1 MPKTK
6 YSGVKWLGNIPE
18 EWKVVRVDY
27 YKDLNS
33 NYPIG
38 DGDHGTVT
46 PEDYINEGIPYIRV
60 QNLSWGNHIITDN
73 IVYISEAVNRKN
85 KKSILK
91 PGDIVIAK
99 TGATIGK
106 IGIIP
111 DKMLEANTT
120 SSVGKVSV
128 DNKYSNKY
136 VFYSLLSDSSYQQMW
151 DKANMKSAQPGFN
164 IEDLIKFKICFPPIK
179 EQHLI
184 ADFLDE
190 KVDIID
196 KIIDD
201 LNNQIEIL
209 NKYKKQIITETVT
222 SGLNKNVKFKDSGID
237 WMGEIPEHWEIKRL
251 KYLGSARN
259 GLTYEPE
266 DQCDE
271 GMLVLRSSNIQD
283 GKLCLDDNVYV
294 NMKVPKNIILK
305 RNDLLICS
313 RNGSRN
319 LIGKNI
325 LIEDSIEGNTY
336 GAFMCVFR
344 SEYNKYIHYVLNSN
358 IFEHYLNT
366 FLTSTINQLT
376 NSNLYSIKIAIPM
389 DIEEQQEIVKYLDDR
404 CQKIDEILNSKIK
417 QKKQMEQ
424 YKKSVIYEYVTGKK
438 RVEGAEELYE

>member
-1 MPKTK
+1 MQKMK
-6 YSGVKWLGNIPE
+6 YSGIEWIGEIPDNWDKIKIKNLCNKIYAGGTPSTDVFE
-18 EWKVVRVDY
+18 YW
-27 YKDLNS
+27 
-33 NYPIG
+33 
-38 DGDHGTVT
+38 DGD
-46 PEDYINEGIPYIRV
+46 IPW
-60 QNLSWGNHIITDN
+60 LPSGACHDN
-73 IVYISEAVNRKN
+73 IINQANIFITEKGYKN
-85 KKSILK
+85 SSTKLIPKNTTI
-91 PGDIVIAK
+91 IAM
-99 TGATIGK
+99 TGATCANVGYITFDSCANQSVTAFVNNHNLLFSKYLFYTLQGAREY
-106 IGIIP
+106 ILTYQTGGAQAGINVENCRNLIIP
-111 DKMLEANTT
+111 IT
-120 SSVGKVSV
+120 G
-128 DNKYSNKY
+128 
-136 VFYSLLSDSSYQQMW
+136 
-151 DKANMKSAQPGFN
+151 
-164 IEDLIKFKICFPPIK
+164 IK
-179 EQHLI
+179 EQKLI

-190 KVDIID
+190 KVDTIDNIIS
-196 KIIDD
+196 D

-222 SGLNKNVKFKDSGID
+222 SGLNKNAKFKDSGID

-344 SEYNKYIHYVLNSN
+344 SKYNKYIHYVLNSN
-358 IFEHYLNT
+358 IFDHYLNT

-438 RVEGAEELYE
+438 RVEGAEELYG

>member
-1 MPKTK
+1 MQKMK
-6 YSGVKWLGNIPE
+6 YSGIEWIGEIPDNWDKIKIKNLCNKIYAGGTPSTDVFE
-18 EWKVVRVDY
+18 YW
-27 YKDLNS
+27 
-33 NYPIG
+33 
-38 DGDHGTVT
+38 DGD
-46 PEDYINEGIPYIRV
+46 IPW
-60 QNLSWGNHIITDN
+60 LSSGVCHDN
-73 IVYISEAVNRKN
+73 IIHQANIFITEKGYKN
-85 KKSILK
+85 SSTKLIPKNTTI
-91 PGDIVIAK
+91 IAM
-99 TGATIGK
+99 TGATCANVGYITFDSCANQSVTAFVNNHNLLFSKYLFYTLQGAREY
-106 IGIIP
+106 ILTYQTGGAQAGINVENCRNLIIP
-111 DKMLEANTT
+111 IT
-120 SSVGKVSV
+120 G
-128 DNKYSNKY
+128 
-136 VFYSLLSDSSYQQMW
+136 
-151 DKANMKSAQPGFN
+151 
-164 IEDLIKFKICFPPIK
+164 IK
-179 EQHLI
+179 EQKLI

-190 KVDIID
+190 KIDIID
-196 KIIDD
+196 KIIGD

-344 SEYNKYIHYVLNSN
+344 SKYNKYIHYVLNSN
-358 IFEHYLNT
+358 IFDHYLNT

-438 RVEGAEELYE
+438 RVEGAEELYG

>member
-1 MPKTK
+1 MAEMK
-6 YSGVKWLGNIPE
+6 YSGIKW
-18 EWKVVRVDY
+18 
-27 YKDLNS
+27 
-33 NYPIG
+33 IG
-38 DGDHGTVT
+38 DIPKEWSMSKYKYFSESRMGETILSEETV
-46 PEDYINEGIPYIRV
+46 EQGIP
-60 QNLSWGNHIITDN
+60 
-73 IVYISEAVNRKN
+73 VYSATESNDIFGFVSSSKLILRKN
-85 KKSILK
+85 
-91 PGDIVIAK
+91 DFVIPAR
-99 TGATIGK
+99 G
-106 IGIIP
+106 
-111 DKMLEANTT
+111 N
-120 SSVGKVSV
+120 SVGFITIVP
-128 DNKYSNKY
+128 D
-136 VFYSLLSDSSYQQMW
+136 
-151 DKANMKSAQPGFN
+151 DKATCTQTTICSRNIHDINYKYLYYSGVAYKNDWFRYDGSAIPQITVSQINNNKLVIPS
-164 IEDLIKFKICFPPIK
+164 IK
-179 EQHLI
+179 EQKLI

-196 KIIDD
+196 KIIGD

-222 SGLNKNVKFKDSGID
+222 SGLNKNAKFKDSGID

-271 GMLVLRSSNIQD
+271 GILVLRSSNIQD
-283 GKLCLDDNVYV
+283 GKLCLDDTVYV

-344 SEYNKYIHYVLNSN
+344 SKYNKYIHYVLNSN
-358 IFEHYLNT
+358 IFDHYLNT

-438 RVEGAEELYE
+438 RVEGAEELYG

>member
-1 MPKTK
+1 MQKMK
-6 YSGVKWLGNIPE
+6 YSGIEWIGEIPDNWDKIKIKNLCNKIYAGGTPSTDVFE
-18 EWKVVRVDY
+18 YW
-27 YKDLNS
+27 
-33 NYPIG
+33 
-38 DGDHGTVT
+38 DGD
-46 PEDYINEGIPYIRV
+46 IPW
-60 QNLSWGNHIITDN
+60 LPSGACHDN
-73 IVYISEAVNRKN
+73 IIHQANIFITEKGYKN
-85 KKSILK
+85 SSTKLIPKNTTI
-91 PGDIVIAK
+91 IAM
-99 TGATIGK
+99 TGATCANVGYITFDSCANQSVTAFVNNHNLLFSKYLFYTLQGAREY
-106 IGIIP
+106 ILTYQTGGAQAGINVENCRNLIIP
-111 DKMLEANTT
+111 IT
-120 SSVGKVSV
+120 G
-128 DNKYSNKY
+128 
-136 VFYSLLSDSSYQQMW
+136 
-151 DKANMKSAQPGFN
+151 
-164 IEDLIKFKICFPPIK
+164 IK
-179 EQHLI
+179 EQKLI

-190 KVDIID
+190 KIDIID
-196 KIIDD
+196 KIIGD

-344 SEYNKYIHYVLNSN
+344 SKYNKYIHYVLNSN
-358 IFEHYLNT
+358 IFDHYLNT

-438 RVEGAEELYE
+438 RVEGAEELYG

>member
-1 MPKTK
+1 MQKMK
-6 YSGVKWLGNIPE
+6 YSGIEWIGEIPDNWDKIKIKNLCNKIYAGGTPSTDVFE
-18 EWKVVRVDY
+18 YW
-27 YKDLNS
+27 
-33 NYPIG
+33 
-38 DGDHGTVT
+38 DGD
-46 PEDYINEGIPYIRV
+46 IPW
-60 QNLSWGNHIITDN
+60 LPSGACHDN
-73 IVYISEAVNRKN
+73 IINQANIFITEKGYKN
-85 KKSILK
+85 SSTKLIPKNTTI
-91 PGDIVIAK
+91 IAM
-99 TGATIGK
+99 TGATCANVGYITFDSCANQSVTAFVNNHNLLFSKYLFYTLQGAREY
-106 IGIIP
+106 ILTYQTGGAQAGINVENCRNLIIP
-111 DKMLEANTT
+111 IT
-120 SSVGKVSV
+120 G
-128 DNKYSNKY
+128 
-136 VFYSLLSDSSYQQMW
+136 
-151 DKANMKSAQPGFN
+151 
-164 IEDLIKFKICFPPIK
+164 IK
-179 EQHLI
+179 EQKLI

-196 KIIDD
+196 KIIGD

-222 SGLNKNVKFKDSGID
+222 SGLNKNAKFKDSGID

-344 SEYNKYIHYVLNSN
+344 SKYNKYIHYVLNSN
-358 IFEHYLNT
+358 IFDHYLNT

-438 RVEGAEELYE
+438 RVEGAEELYG

>member
-1 MPKTK
+1 MAEMK
-6 YSGVKWLGNIPE
+6 YSGIKW
-18 EWKVVRVDY
+18 
-27 YKDLNS
+27 
-33 NYPIG
+33 IG
-38 DGDHGTVT
+38 DIPKEWSMSKYKYFSESRMGETILSEETV
-46 PEDYINEGIPYIRV
+46 EQGIP
-60 QNLSWGNHIITDN
+60 
-73 IVYISEAVNRKN
+73 VYSATESNDIFGFVSSSKLILRKN
-85 KKSILK
+85 
-91 PGDIVIAK
+91 DFVIPAR
-99 TGATIGK
+99 G
-106 IGIIP
+106 
-111 DKMLEANTT
+111 N
-120 SSVGKVSV
+120 SVGFITIVP
-128 DNKYSNKY
+128 D
-136 VFYSLLSDSSYQQMW
+136 
-151 DKANMKSAQPGFN
+151 DKATCTQTTICSRNIHDINYKYLYYSGVAYKNDWFRYDGSAIPQITVSQINNNKLVIPS
-164 IEDLIKFKICFPPIK
+164 IK
-179 EQHLI
+179 EQKLI

-196 KIIDD
+196 KIIGD

-222 SGLNKNVKFKDSGID
+222 SGLNKNAKFKDSGID

-283 GKLCLDDNVYV
+283 GKLCLDDTVYV

-344 SEYNKYIHYVLNSN
+344 SKYNKYIHYVLNSN
-358 IFEHYLNT
+358 IFDHYLNT

-438 RVEGAEELYE
+438 RVEGAEELYG